1 MRRGR
6 TSVISPRSVLL
17 AALACSAVFQGQGIC
32 KKPDLPAPYLVL
44 RSVQTPR
51 ELLFSRLPSQYT
63 VPITLSGS
71 IAGEMKKT
79 LQGIGLEAPSYE
91 EVLDKTRQFHLF
103 LANKNYSLETRD
115 LLSGVLNPVEMID
128 IVVSSALKYRQEEQ
142 FRAIANETSAT
153 IASRQTQG
161 KTMLSITLLPRGK
174 YFAYSYEDL
183 GAYIRESW
191 LSAVV
196 CVMDSASRCVHELT
210 LHKSSRTFAA
220 DQTQKPPVDSSVL
233 HYAFSYAPLDGALLP
248 ATLSLSINGTPSLT
262 LEATYRREGKYLLFD
277 TRKICYVNPRA
288 PRGDSSCLMMTYGVY
303 DINRVPQSLKQ
314 PVAPQTHAKNMEK
327 AACLSRTALALI
339 RKGSLDAAI
348 AVLKK
353 VVADFPET
361 PQAVEARKLLSGL
374 PGGTG
379 LR

>member
-1 MRRGR
+1 VRRGR
-6 TSVISPRSVLL
+6 ASVFSPRSLLMAVLAC
-17 AALACSAVFQGQGIC
+17 AALFQGRGIC
-32 KKPDLPAPYLVL
+32 KKPDLPAPYIVL

-51 ELLFSRLPSQYT
+51 ELLFSHLPTQYT
-63 VPITLSGS
+63 VRIALSGS
-71 IAGEMKKT
+71 IAGEMQKT
-79 LQGIGLEAPSYE
+79 LQGIGVEAPSYE
-91 EVLDKTRQFHLF
+91 EVLDNTRQFRLF
-103 LANKNYSLETRD
+103 LANENYSLETRD
-115 LLSGVLNPVEMID
+115 LLSGVLNPVEMMD

-191 LSAVV
+191 LSAVI
-196 CVMDSASRCVHELT
+196 CVMDSASRCVYELT

-233 HYAFSYAPLDGALLP
+233 HYVFSYSVVDGALLP
-248 ATLSLSINGTPSLT
+248 AALSLSINGAPSLT
-262 LEATYRREGKYLLFD
+262 LEATFRREGNFLLFD
-277 TRKICYVNPRA
+277 TRKICYVNPKSL
-288 PRGDSSCLMMTYGVY
+288 RGDPSCLMMNYGAY
-303 DINRVPQSLKQ
+303 DINRVPQSLKL
-314 PVAPQTHAKNMEK
+314 PVAPQTQARNMEK
-327 AACLSRTALALI
+327 AAGLSRKVLALI
-339 RKGSLDAAI
+339 RKGDLDAAI

-361 PQAVEARKLLSGL
+361 PQAVEARELLSGL
-374 PGGTG
+374 PGGTV
-379 LR
+379 RR

>member
-1 MRRGR
+1 VRQGR
-6 TSVISPRSVLL
+6 TSIFSPRSAFL
-17 AALACSAVFQGQGIC
+17 AAFACASVFQGQGIC

-44 RSVQTPR
+44 RSVQAPY
-51 ELLFSRLPSQYT
+51 ELVFSHFPAQYT
-63 VPITLSGS
+63 VPITLSGAIS
-71 IAGEMKKT
+71 DEMKKT
-79 LQGIGLEAPSYE
+79 LKGMGLEAPSYE
-91 EVLDKTRQFHLF
+91 EVLDKSRQFHLF

-142 FRAIANETSAT
+142 FRAIANETSIT
-153 IASRQTQG
+153 ITSRQAQG
-161 KTMLSITLLPRGK
+161 KTMLSIVLVPRGK

-191 LSAVV
+191 LSTVI
-196 CVMDSASRCVHELT
+196 CVMDSASHCVYELT
-210 LHKSSRTFAA
+210 LYKNSRTFTA
-220 DQTQKPPVDSSVL
+220 DQTRKPPVDSSVL
-233 HYAFSYAPLDGALLP
+233 HYAFSYAQFDGALLP
-248 ATLSLSINGTPSLT
+248 AALSLCINGAPSLA

-277 TRKICYVNPRA
+277 TRKICYINPKA
-288 PRGDSSCLMMTYGVY
+288 PGGDSSCLMMNYGAY
-303 DINRVPQSLKQ
+303 DINRVPPSLKQ
-314 PVAPQTHAKNMEK
+314 SVAPQAYAKSMEK
-327 AACLSRTALALI
+327 AAELSRKALALI
-339 RKGSLDAAI
+339 RKGSLDAAM

-361 PQAVEARKLLSGL
+361 PQAVEARKLLYGL